1 MPPSRNETAVTDKV
15 TPPAARGGP
24 ALDPGGG
31 EPKTESHPT
40 SIAVW
45 GVPSPV
51 VVSRRF
57 AATVGVKCAAGCPLA
72 GREVV
77 VRDAA
82 GADVGHGSL
91 GESPA
96 PGTRALYA
104 AEVMLEA
111 PAEAGVHAW
120 TAAFGGTAPDAAPA
134 QQSVSPHE
142 ASPSRAGQPVP
153 PATPVPAQHPPSQH
167 AHPAAPAS
175 AQQAACEHDG
185 SVTTFGFRTVTPP
198 EHCVTVTVVDRDAE
212 TRLAG
217 AEVRVG
223 LYRGTTDTGGQ
234 AHIQVH
240 PGSYDLYVR
249 KAGYQPHADR
259 IRVVSGDVI
268 REVAAVR
275 VTDTDLD
282 DDQVW
287 M

>member
-1 MPPSRNETAVTDKV
+1 M
-15 TPPAARGGP
+15 

-72 GREVV
+72 GRQVV

-111 PAEAGVHAW
+111 PPEEGVHAW
-120 TAAFGGTAPDAAPA
+120 TAAFGGTEPDAAPA
-134 QQSVSPHE
+134 QQVVSPHE
-142 ASPSRAGQPVP
+142 ASPSRAGQPVAL
-153 PATPVPAQHPPSQH
+153 ATPAPARHPPSDH
-167 AHPAAPAS
+167 ARPAAPAP

-185 SVTTFGFRTVTPP
+185 SVTTFGFRTVTRP
-198 EHCVTVTVVDRDAE
+198 EHRVTVTVVDRDTE
-212 TRLAG
+212 TRVAG

-223 LYRGTTDTGGQ
+223 LHRGTTDPGGQ

-249 KAGYQPHADR
+249 RAGYRPHSDS
-259 IRVVSGDVI
+259 IPVVSGDVAI
-268 REVAAVR
+268 QVAAVR
-275 VTDTDLD
+275 ATDADLD

>member
-1 MPPSRNETAVTDKV
+1 VTHKA
-15 TPPAARGGP
+15 TPAGAPGGP

-111 PAEAGVHAW
+111 PAEEGVHAW
-120 TAAFGGTAPDAAPA
+120 TAAFGGTEPDAAPA
-134 QQSVSPHE
+134 QDSVSAQE
-142 ASPSRAGQPVP
+142 ASPSGAGQPVP
-153 PATPVPAQHPPSQH
+153 PATPAPARHPPSEH
-167 AHPAAPAS
+167 AHAAAPAS

-185 SVTTFGFRTVTPP
+185 SVTTFGFRTVTRPA
-198 EHCVTVTVVDRDAE
+198 HRVTVTVVDPDTE
-212 TRLAG
+212 TRVAG

-223 LYRGTTDTGGQ
+223 VYRGTTDTSGQ
-234 AHIQVH
+234 AHVAVH

-249 KAGYQPHADR
+249 KAGYKPHADR
-259 IRVVSGDVI
+259 IPVVSGDVV

-275 VTDTDLD
+275 VTDADLD
-282 DDQVW
+282 DEQVW

>member
-1 MPPSRNETAVTDKV
+1 MTDKV
-15 TPPAARGGP
+15 TPPAAAGGT
-24 ALDPGGG
+24 AIDPGGRK
-31 EPKTESHPT
+31 PTRESHPT

-72 GREVV
+72 GRQVV

-111 PAEAGVHAW
+111 PAEEGVHAW
-120 TAAFGGTAPDAAPA
+120 TAAFGGTEPDAAPA
-134 QQSVSPHE
+134 QESVSPQE
-142 ASPSRAGQPVP
+142 ATPSRAGQPVQ
-153 PATPVPAQHPPSQH
+153 PATPAPAQHLPSEH
-167 AHPAAPAS
+167 AHPAAPAP
-175 AQQAACEHDG
+175 AQQAACEHEG
-185 SVTTFGFRTVTPP
+185 SVTTFGFRAVTRP
-198 EHCVTVTVVDRDAE
+198 EHRVTVTVVDRDTE

-223 LYRGTTDTGGQ
+223 VYRGTTDASGQ
-234 AHIQVH
+234 AHVAVH

-259 IRVVSGDVI
+259 IPVVSGDVI

-275 VTDTDLD
+275 VTDADLD

>member
-1 MPPSRNETAVTDKV
+1 MTEKV
-15 TPPAARGGP
+15 TPPAAPGGT

-51 VVSRRF
+51 VASRRF
-57 AATVGVKCAAGCPLA
+57 AATVGVKCAAGCPLP
-72 GREVV
+72 GRQVV

-111 PAEAGVHAW
+111 PAEEGVHAW
-120 TAAFGGTAPDAAPA
+120 TAAFDGTETDAARA
-134 QQSVSPHE
+134 QPSVSPQQ
-142 ASPSRAGQPVP
+142 ASPSRVGQPVP
-153 PATPVPAQHPPSQH
+153 PAAAAPARQRPSKH
-167 AHPAAPAS
+167 AHPAAPAP
-175 AQQAACEHDG
+175 AQQAACEHEG
-185 SVTTFGFRTVTPP
+185 SVTTFGFRTVIRP
-198 EHCVTVTVVDRDAE
+198 EHRVTVTVVDRDTE
-212 TRLAG
+212 TRVAG

-223 LYRGTTDTGGQ
+223 LYRGTTDAGGQ

-249 KAGYQPHADR
+249 GAGYQPHSDS
-259 IRVVSGDVI
+259 IPVVSGDI
-268 REVAAVR
+268 AIQVAAAR
-275 VTDTDLD
+275 VTDADMD

>member
-1 MPPSRNETAVTDKV
+1 MTPSRNETAVTDKV
-15 TPPAARGGP
+15 TPPAARGGT
-24 ALDPGGG
+24 AVDPDGG
-31 EPKTESHPT
+31 EPTTESHPT

-77 VRDAA
+77 VRDAV

-111 PAEAGVHAW
+111 PAEEGVHAW
-120 TAAFGGTAPDAAPA
+120 TAAFGGTERDAAPA
-134 QQSVSPHE
+134 QPSVSPQE
-142 ASPSRAGQPVP
+142 ASPSRAGQPAP
-153 PATPVPAQHPPSQH
+153 PATPAPARRPPSEQ
-167 AHPAAPAS
+167 AHPAAPAP
-175 AQQAACEHDG
+175 AQQAACEHEG
-185 SVTTFGFRTVTPP
+185 SVTTFGFRTVTRP
-198 EHCVTVTVVDRDAE
+198 EHRVTVTVVDRDAE
-212 TRLAG
+212 TRVAG

-223 LYRGTTDTGGQ
+223 VYRGTTDASGQ
-234 AHIQVH
+234 AHVAVH
-240 PGSYDLYVR
+240 SGSYDLYVR
-249 KAGYQPHADR
+249 KAGYKPHADR
-259 IRVVSGDVI
+259 IPVVSGGVVL
-268 REVAAVR
+268 EVAAVR
-275 VTDTDLD
+275 VTDADLD
-282 DDQVW
+282 DEQVW